1 MTPEP
6 DLFSELEDF
15 ASDEAAEGS
24 PEELVVRLEQQLLSP
39 AVRADFGRLAVL
51 LHPDFAEIGEAGRM
65 WTRDAMISELQ
76 ESPELDASLEVFAV
90 ERLGE
95 DSILLTYRSIRREGS
110 ALRSSLWL
118 RDGQQWRLRFH
129 QGTPEQG

>member
-1 MTPEP
+1 
-6 DLFSELEDF
+6 
-15 ASDEAAEGS
+15 
-24 PEELVVRLEQQLLSP
+24 
-39 AVRADFGRLAVL
+39 
-51 LHPDFAEIGEAGRM
+51 
-65 WTRDAMISELQ
+65 MISELQ